1 MKNILLK
8 KNSLKNLKKYHKGIS
23 IFLTRYAPMKYKSG
37 FTLVELMVVVGIITT
52 ISALSLFNGSKLNS
66 SVLLSNTA
74 YEVGLII
81 RDAQVAGLGA
91 RVLAVNGNPTV
102 ATTSNQGVYF
112 DITKPEQ
119 IVFFADLSN
128 DNKYNELSGEDSQV
142 YNIENKR
149 AGKILNI
156 CRLEAN
162 NSCLDIANINV
173 IFKRPNPEAYFY
185 SNDETSPLGYIGN
198 VVINMGFVG
207 GECKSITIYKTG
219 AIQIDKNYCPPI
231 VVN

>member
-1 MKNILLK
+1 MKN
-8 KNSLKNLKKYHKGIS
+8 
-23 IFLTRYAPMKYKSG
+23 FLSKQTQKG
-37 FTLVELMVVVGIITT
+37 FTLIELIVVVAIIAV
-52 ISALSLFNGSKLNS
+52 ISALSLFNSSKLNS

-91 RVLAVNGNPTV
+91 KVISTGGI

-119 IVFFADLSN
+119 VVFFADLN
-128 DNKYNELSGEDSQV
+128 RNNTYDAPIEQSQV

-149 AGKILNI
+149 AGKILSICKKTGSNDPDCNVMDVNI
-156 CRLEAN
+156 
-162 NSCLDIANINV
+162 

-185 SNDETSPLGYIGN
+185 PIGQDKFGQGYIGN
-198 VVINMGFVG
+198 IVINMGFTD
-207 GECKSITIYKTG
+207 GECKSIIVYKTG
-219 AIQIDKNYCPPI
+219 AIEINKTYCPPI
-231 VVN
+231 TN